1 MKTYK
6 NLVSEG
12 VTFPAES
19 QLYYYRNDVIE
30 DYERKLNE
38 MEKIN
43 ESVPNVMA
51 SNWLP
56 VMASVSSQNATQF
69 WKN

>member
-6 NLVSEG
+6 NLVNEG

-19 QLYYYRNDVIE
+19 QFYYYRNDVVE
-30 DYERKLNE
+30 EYERKIGEL
-38 MEKIN
+38 EKN
-43 ESVPNVMA
+43 GESTPNVMA

-56 VMASVSSQNATQF
+56 VMASVSSQNAALF